1 MWPIIK
7 KAVNSDL
14 STPLNTLINN
24 VNSIVNNVKSTV
36 NTINTKVNTVNTNV
50 GSKADAASATGSLHA
65 KVAYIAANTG
75 IKSIQRGVIT
85 LSSSEITKA
94 ATISAVTTGKAMVN
108 LLGVRASDKHG
119 MSSDGYPYALIS
131 HMKVT
136 LTLTNG
142 TTVTATRLMR
152 NNSEAIVSYEV
163 IEFV

>member
-24 VNSIVNNVKSTV
+24 AISIITRILQIV
-36 NTINTKVNTVNTNV
+36 NTINTNV
-50 GSKADAASATGSLHA
+50 GLSVDAASATGSAHA
-65 KVAYIAANTG
+65 KLAYIAANTG
-75 IKSIQRGVIT
+75 IKSIQRGIIT
-85 LSSSEITKA
+85 LGESDTTKA

-108 LLGVRASDKHG
+108 LLGVRAR
-119 MSSDGYPYALIS
+119 DGYVLHNIYGTSHYTAAIS
-131 HMKVT
+131 HMMVT

-142 TTVTATRLMR
+142 TTVTATRVR
-152 NNSEAIVSYEV
+152 REDAVATVSYEV